1 MDVSCVSLPQDG
13 LAQHDAPE
21 SGPKV
26 AGPATC
32 TAAGRPMEA
41 VLQSAGQVLPLRA
54 RRGVGIPGGR
64 HRAKPSSA
72 EVLEN
77 FKRATALF
85 FRRRLPDPR
94 PPAPEGQGGNAGP
107 WVSSCTMQAWEAA
120 LGKKPLTPPWR

>member
-13 LAQHDAPE
+13 AAQHDAPE
-21 SGPKV
+21 SGSK
-26 AGPATC
+26 
-32 TAAGRPMEA
+32 
-41 VLQSAGQVLPLRA
+41 AGQVLPLRA
-54 RRGVGIPGGR
+54 RQGVGILGGR
-64 HRAKPSSA
+64 HKAKPSSA

-85 FRRRLPDPR
+85 FRRRLSDPR
-94 PPAPEGQGGNAGP
+94 PPAPQAQGGNAGP